1 MGCPRQRQPWTP
13 CPEALL
19 RDLVDGSSAFQI
31 DPLRSGASWPVC
43 HEAAHQSGV
52 PNEDTSSKEATI
64 RPKLSANSLSEHDRY
79 TRGASPPALSLIAA
93 GRNSGLREV
102 TTPLPPWK
110 EERRKSP

>member
-1 MGCPRQRQPWTP
+1 
-13 CPEALL
+13 
-19 RDLVDGSSAFQI
+19 
-31 DPLRSGASWPVC
+31 VC

-64 RPKLSANSLSEHDRY
+64 RPKLSANSLSNRVVLHDRY

-102 TTPLPPWK
+102 TTPYLRG
-110 EERRKSP
+110 RRKGEKV